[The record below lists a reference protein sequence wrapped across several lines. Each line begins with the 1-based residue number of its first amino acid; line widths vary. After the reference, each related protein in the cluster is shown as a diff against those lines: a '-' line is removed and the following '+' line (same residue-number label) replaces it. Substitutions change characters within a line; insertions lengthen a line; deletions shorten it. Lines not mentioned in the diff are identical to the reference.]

1 MQRKKSNYLSSQMRR
16 SYRQKTLRSH
26 KKTLGQ
32 INLAKLEE
40 TKKAQSLFVFL
51 YLTNEQSEKE
61 TKKQIPFISIKKN
74 KILRNKFNKD
84 DASLLH

>member
-1 MQRKKSNYLSSQMRR
+1 MRR
-16 SYRQKTLRSH
+16 SYRQKTLRRSH

-40 TKKAQSLFVFL
+40 TKKAQNLFVFL
-51 YLTNEQSEKE
+51 YLSNEQSEKE
-61 TKKQIPFISIKKN
+61 TKKPVPFISIKKN

-84 DASLLH
+84 DESLLH